1 MASVLKG
8 ITLKKERRLSQN
20 ADVLGVCLV
29 AKHAAGS
36 SIGTHSGSVV
46 YGRDLQDVN
55 RKNVFL
61 ITSEKIVGEEELDDL
76 KSGKKK
82 FNSGDYILKFLN
94 SELPDKQPS
103 KTRKLEE
110 VTSPREKQMF
120 NSGLVIIPIA
130 SEKLRRNSGLKT
142 HRPFAASREVLQVT
156 ELEDSICQVVVE
168 SRERI
173 DVISYKVK
181 FIDGEYALAFPE
193 KEPTYTYKT
202 LEELTANSTP
212 HNRLY
217 FYGAVILKN
226 KLAVAVLNFVNGR
239 ISPVFLSEVQLSV
252 TQDQPVLH
260 NPENSNAIQPDG
272 DSISANIGDPPRDV
286 TQDQPVLH
294 NPENSNVIQ
303 PDGDPITANIGAPP
317 RDAAI
322 QDQPLLHNP
331 ENSSGTEPDAAI
343 QDQPVRHNPE
353 NSNVIQPDA
362 PDDQGVPHNP
372 ANANASQGA
381 DAAPQDQAVLHNSTN
396 PSASQGADGTQRQLS
411 KFATTING
419 DGNTFMGDGI
429 TANIG
434 APPRNA
440 PDDQAVPHNP
450 ANANASQGADAAP
463 QDQAALHNSANL
475 NASQGADG
483 TQQQLSTFVTTING
497 DGNTFMGDGITANIG
512 VPPPRNAAPL
522 DQAVPQNSTNPNASQ
537 GADGTQRQLSKFAT
551 TINGN
556 GNTFMGD
563 GITANIGAP
572 PTNAAP
578 DDQAVPHNPA
588 NANASQGA
596 DGTQQQLSKFVTA
609 INGNGNTFVGD
620 GITANIGAPPR
631 NGDSSSGWRVA

>member
-1 MASVLKG
+1 MSGNILFLGNKIFEIPPFFQTRPGDLGQKVHACSLRFSSLNVRLLRLQYMASVLKG

-239 ISPVFLSEVQLSV
+239 ISPVFLSELLLSGRY
-252 TQDQPVLH
+252 D
-260 NPENSNAIQPDG
+260 
-272 DSISANIGDPPRDV
+272 
-286 TQDQPVLH
+286 
-294 NPENSNVIQ
+294 
-303 PDGDPITANIGAPP
+303 
-317 RDAAI
+317 
-322 QDQPLLHNP
+322 
-331 ENSSGTEPDAAI
+331 
-343 QDQPVRHNPE
+343 
-353 NSNVIQPDA
+353 
-362 PDDQGVPHNP
+362 
-372 ANANASQGA
+372 
-381 DAAPQDQAVLHNSTN
+381 TN
-396 PSASQGADGTQRQLS
+396 D
-411 KFATTING
+411 IN
-419 DGNTFMGDGI
+419 NMT
-429 TANIG
+429 
-434 APPRNA
+434 
-440 PDDQAVPHNP
+440 
-450 ANANASQGADAAP
+450 SY
-463 QDQAALHNSANL
+463 
-475 NASQGADG
+475 
-483 TQQQLSTFVTTING
+483 
-497 DGNTFMGDGITANIG
+497 
-512 VPPPRNAAPL
+512 
-522 DQAVPQNSTNPNASQ
+522 PNEMTSC
-537 GADGTQRQLSKFAT
+537 
-551 TINGN
+551 
-556 GNTFMGD
+556 
-563 GITANIGAP
+563 
-572 PTNAAP
+572 
-578 DDQAVPHNPA
+578 
-588 NANASQGA
+588 
-596 DGTQQQLSKFVTA
+596 
-609 INGNGNTFVGD
+609 
-620 GITANIGAPPR
+620 
-631 NGDSSSGWRVA
+631 